1 MSAPEEL
8 IDPYRVLQVDPTAD
22 QEVIQA
28 AYRALARRFHPDVAE
43 DQAVAAQRM
52 AIINAAFDLIRDPQ
66 RRAEYDRSR
75 PGGATAAPSW
85 SPGSTAGSG
94 ASATSTDGSPHSTTY
109 QPGGHSWSSG
119 ASWEG
124 TAGPPPGRPSG
135 SVLQFGRFKGWSL
148 GEVARVDMGYLLWL
162 EEKREGRPYLAEID
176 ELLRKAGVRKPPATG
191 KRPGGR

>member
-1 MSAPEEL
+1 MAGSEESV
-8 IDPYRVLQVDPTAD
+8 DPYRVLQVDPTAD
-22 QEVIQA
+22 QEIIQA

-43 DQAVAAQRM
+43 DQEAAAQRM
-52 AIINAAFDLIRDPQ
+52 AIINSAFDLIRDPQ
-66 RRAEYDRSR
+66 RRAEYDRERS
-75 PGGATAAPSW
+75 GGASHAGSWKPGAATP
-85 SPGSTAGSG
+85 PGSPA
-94 ASATSTDGSPHSTTY
+94 ATDGAPTSTTY

-148 GEVARVDMGYLLWL
+148 GEIARVDMGYLLWL

-176 ELLRKAGVRKPPATG
+176 DLLRRAGIRKTPAGG
-191 KRPGGR
+191 KRAAQGR